1 MEDSSSDFD
10 PDDTDTESNTSEQSN
25 ITTSSNKSEQD
36 TQTPCKNIAHD
47 VKHYTELKPINT
59 DSSETDSTSEPDT
72 SPSHHITGDGHS
84 SETDSTSEH
93 DTSPSPVNL
102 KSNSDLSF
110 PPSSDPSNYSIYS
123 STQIRKSSPTFPSDN
138 STCSDPSP
146 IFPKDTT
153 VSDEN
158 SDDDSINDFHID
170 PKSET
175 VNRKRALFHVAEIPF
190 DTLAHMVKTYLESI
204 EKDPC
209 KPTWPVPDMDRNQKC
224 NFRRKTDKFKLINGS
239 LRHQHVYVDE
249 KNKTKRGNYV
259 IS

>member
-1 MEDSSSDFD
+1 M
-10 PDDTDTESNTSEQSN
+10 THHQ
-25 ITTSSNKSEQD
+25 
-36 TQTPCKNIAHD
+36 A
-47 VKHYTELKPINT
+47 L
-59 DSSETDSTSEPDT
+59 STSKAIQICH
-72 SPSHHITGDGHS
+72 SHHRLTPAITAYIPVLRSENHHRHS
-84 SETDSTSEH
+84 LLTTVH
-93 DTSPSPVNL
+93 VQILHPY
-102 KSNSDLSF
+102 F
-110 PPSSDPSNYSIYS
+110 PE
-123 STQIRKSSPTFPSDN
+123 
-138 STCSDPSP
+138 
-146 IFPKDTT
+146 DTT

-158 SDDDSINDFHID
+158 SDDVSINDFHID

-209 KPTWPVPDMDRNQKC
+209 KPTWPVPDMDRNQKR

-259 IS
+259 ISRILIEILQTFLINKLKSILR

>member
-1 MEDSSSDFD
+1 M
-10 PDDTDTESNTSEQSN
+10 
-25 ITTSSNKSEQD
+25 
-36 TQTPCKNIAHD
+36 
-47 VKHYTELKPINT
+47 
-59 DSSETDSTSEPDT
+59 
-72 SPSHHITGDGHS
+72 GDRHS

-102 KSNSDLSF
+102 ESNSDLLF

-123 STQIRKSSPTFPSDN
+123 STQIQKSSPTFPSDN
-138 STCSDPSP
+138 STSSDSSP
-146 IFPKDTT
+146 VFPEDTT

-209 KPTWPVPDMDRNQKC
+209 KPIWPVPDMDRNQKH
-224 NFRRKTDKFKLINGS
+224 NFHRKTDKFKLINGS
-239 LRHQHVYVDE
+239 LRHQHVYIDE

-259 IS
+259 ISRILVQILQTFLINELKSILR